1 MGIANGTFSKLI
13 LNSNLLSKFSINNVV
28 NISSKQNPYNNA
40 IQSFDFNQCAFVKP
54 LPLIFRFTK
63 QCTGTDPDPYKLI
76 FGVTKHCTGIEPDPH
91 NAGYNASQ
99 PCVFNQC
106 TFAKPLSFLFRFNKQ
121 CTGTD
126 PDPYNADQDPDLMPN
141 QSFVCNRCTT
151 VTPLCFRFRVN
162 KQFTVTD
169 SDPQKT
175 YPDTL
180 ANPSIVFNRYIMP
193 NSKSTRF
200 NKQHTVTDPDP
211 YNTDPDA
218 LTNQSIVFN
227 QHTMS
232 KSLCLIFNIQGTG
245 NDTEDPLGAVGPD
258 QKNLKT
264 QKTPKISKKLFLQLK
279 TFQNNMYVP
288 RQILNSVLSYNTLI
302 PLKEQ
307 YKKQKNLATYIFMIE
322 TCALAFSDSDP
333 QKQHLSMLYTV
344 SDPVIAVGSDQK
356 ELRTQ
361 IKPKKSKASF
371 LYLTTKPK
379 NSTGNRNKPAFG
391 HE

>member
-1 MGIANGTFSKLI
+1 MSKL
-13 LNSNLLSKFSINNVV
+13 SISIVV
-28 NISSKQNPYNNA
+28 NISSKKNPYSKT
-40 IQSFDFNQCAFVKP
+40 IQSFVFNQRAFAKP
-54 LPLIFRFTK
+54 LSLLFRFTE
-63 QCTGTDPDPYKLI
+63 QCTGTDLDPYKFI
-76 FGVTKHCTGIEPDPH
+76 SRVTKHCTGTEPATH

-99 PCVFNQC
+99 PFVLNQC
-106 TFAKPLSFLFRFNKQ
+106 TLAKPLCLVFRFNKQ
-121 CTGTD
+121 WTGTD

-180 ANPSIVFNRYIMP
+180 ANQSIVFNRYIMC

-264 QKTPKISKKLFLQLK
+264 QKKSKK
-279 TFQNNMYVP
+279 
-288 RQILNSVLSYNTLI
+288 I
-302 PLKEQ
+302 
-307 YKKQKNLATYIFMIE
+307 
-322 TCALAFSDSDP
+322 
-333 QKQHLSMLYTV
+333 
-344 SDPVIAVGSDQK
+344 
-356 ELRTQ
+356 
-361 IKPKKSKASF
+361 
-371 LYLTTKPK
+371 
-379 NSTGNRNKPAFG
+379 
-391 HE
+391 